1 MCDKTKKSHLGPGV
15 LFFDFATQK
24 SGFLKLLQVEFE
36 LAIGSSSR
44 KVKSVIRALP
54 VHDANFNPLLFY
66 HDAERFPFANKGQ
79 TEGLGLSPD
88 WMFKKRVRRSE
99 EVVLS
104 FKYLNKEEVCC
115 GLVGSCKV
123 RNADCRSYRAGY
135 MQQTS

>member
-1 MCDKTKKSHLGPGV
+1 MRQDKKKVTWLVCFFRLRHTKKWIFEVAPSRV
-15 LFFDFATQK
+15 
-24 SGFLKLLQVEFE
+24 E

-123 RNADCRSYRAGY
+123 RNADCRSYRVGY
-135 MQQTS
+135 MRQTS